1 MKPSEDFG
9 MDLPPVPGDESS
21 DQSANDEF
29 GLDLPPVPDGQEKP
43 APEAL
48 QKSRPEKAAAA
59 EPGVPA
65 IEDEEEHEGSVH
77 LLASTSISVIVHTLI
92 ILVLAIVSV
101 EGQQS
106 NEFEIFALPSR
117 PVDEDPPVEVELD
130 PEIEVV
136 PPENASL
143 FSAAPAP
150 ASAAVAAA
158 TSPKLDQ
165 TLVAKAE
172 MGDLQI
178 SAPTIGIPDSMK
190 LIEAVPDGEVKGE
203 ARDIVDDY
211 QQALDRLAQELLWML
226 DEGPVLAVWCFDQS
240 NSMKDDQK
248 EIRDRINSVYEQLGL
263 DGRSKGTSLLTAVTS
278 YGQNY
283 IDHTQHKPTPNLD
296 QIRAAIDAVPI
307 DESGL
312 EMMCSAVGRSVNI
325 YRDLARRGRQMA
337 LILVTDES
345 GEKPNNDAFLEEAI
359 AIAKSANCKVYV
371 LGRES
376 VFGYPYAFIRWRH
389 PQTNRV
395 HWLRIDRG
403 PETGFPEQLQTNGFR
418 RRHDAF
424 SSGFGPYEQTR
435 MARETNAIFFM
446 LPSVESNLVA
456 STKVRYDMEA
466 LRPYRPDLRARIEVF
481 ADRDE
486 FPLRTLIWKVI
497 QDLNPYAQQS
507 RKVIE
512 MRMEF
517 SLKPQ
522 EFVQQARQE
531 QGKAKL
537 HLQYMAMAEK
547 ALIDGKK
554 LREQEADP
562 RWQANYDLILAQL
575 VAYQARIYEYGVALE
590 QFIANPKTAPRTKGN
605 RVLHNWDIRTVR
617 KVRTEEAKPY
627 IDRATSMFAQIKQE
641 HPGSPWSARAQW
653 ELDRGFGV
661 DVIADYD
668 LPYKQVTNA
677 MKPPKM

>member
-1 MKPSEDFG
+1 
-9 MDLPPVPGDESS
+9 MDRSPHDDVNIPELPDVHADHES
-21 DQSANDEF
+21 
-29 GLDLPPVPDGQEKP
+29 
-43 APEAL
+43 
-48 QKSRPEKAAAA
+48 
-59 EPGVPA
+59 
-65 IEDEEEHEGSVH
+65 GSFQ
-77 LLASTSISVIVHTLI
+77 LLASTSISVLVHTLI
-92 ILVLAIVSV
+92 ILLLAIVSV
-101 EGQQS
+101 EVQQS
-106 NEFEIFALPSR
+106 NDFEIVALPPR

-158 TSPKLDQ
+158 TSPVLDQ

-178 SAPTIGIPDSMK
+178 SAPTIGIPDSMT

-240 NSMKDDQK
+240 KSMKDDQK
-248 EIRDRINSVYEQLGL
+248 EIRDRIESVYVQLGL
-263 DGRSKGTSLLTAVTS
+263 DGRSRGNALLTGVTS
-278 YGQNY
+278 YGQNF
-283 IDHTQHKPTPNLD
+283 IDHTQHNPTPNLD
-296 QIRAAIDAVPI
+296 QIRAAIDAVPV
-307 DESGL
+307 DDSGL
-312 EMMCSAVGRSVNI
+312 EMMCSAVGATINT

-337 LILVTDES
+337 VILVTDES
-345 GEKPNNDAFLEEAI
+345 GERPNNETFLEETI
-359 AIAKSANCKVYV
+359 AIAQAAGCKIYV

-389 PQTNRV
+389 PQTNRI

-435 MARETNAIFFM
+435 MATETNAIFFM
-446 LPSVESNLVA
+446 LPSVESDLVRA
-456 STKVRYDMEA
+456 TKVRYDMEA
-466 LRPYRPDLRARIEVF
+466 LRPYRPDLRARVEVF

-497 QDLNPYAQQS
+497 QDLNPYHQQS
-507 RKVIE
+507 KSVIE

-522 EFVQQARQE
+522 QFVQQARQE
-531 QGKAKL
+531 QAKAKL
-537 HLQYMAMAEK
+537 QLQYMAAAEQ
-547 ALIDGKK
+547 ALIAGKK

-575 VAYQARIYEYGVALE
+575 VAYQARIYEYGVALDA
-590 QFIANPKTAPRTKGN
+590 FMANPKQAPPTKGN
-605 RVLHNWDIRTVR
+605 LVLKNWDIRTVR
-617 KVRTEEAKPY
+617 AIRTEQAKPY
-627 IDRATSMFAQIKQE
+627 IDRATSMFAEVKKE
-641 HPGSPWSARAQW
+641 HPGSPWAARAQW

-661 DVIADYD
+661 DLRPDYD
-668 LPYKQVTNA
+668 LPYKTVTNA
-677 MKPPKM
+677 IKPPKL